1 MLKHILPLA
10 CLAALLLNACTATPT
25 PQIITI
31 IITATP
37 QANTQ
42 PPWPSATTAPQAN
55 TQPPWPSATTAPPT
69 TVVSDTI
76 DWDEAAYYIGEHKT
90 VCGPVVDSHYA
101 SSSNGQPTFLNIGQP
116 YPKPNR
122 FTVVI
127 WGRNRSKFST
137 GPEQLYSGD
146 TICVTGL
153 IEEYRGIPEIEVSD
167 PSQIET
173 R

>member
-1 MLKHILPLA
+1 MHKHILSLA
-10 CLAALLLNACTATPT
+10 CLAVLLLTACTPTPT
-25 PQIITI
+25 PQIII
-31 IITATP
+31 VTATS

-42 PPWPSATTAPQAN
+42 PLGPPSTVTSPTA
-55 TQPPWPSATTAPPT
+55 
-69 TVVSDTI
+69 VVSDTI
-76 DWDEAAYYIGEHKT
+76 NWDEAASNIGEYKT
-90 VCGPVVDSHYA
+90 VCGPVVDSNYA
-101 SSSNGQPTFLNIGQP
+101 SSSNGQPTFLNLGQP

-137 GPEQLYSGD
+137 GPEQLYFGT
-146 TICVTGL
+146 TICVSGL

>member
-31 IITATP
+31 IITAT
-37 QANTQ
+37 
-42 PPWPSATTAPQAN
+42 PQAN